1 MNEDD
6 ILYSLA
12 KRVPDMKR
20 GFLISTSYGDI
31 CIDDGE
37 EAADIIS
44 AVRAL
49 LERQLESQS

>member
-12 KRVPDMKR
+12 KRVPDMER

-31 CIDDGE
+31 CIDGGE
-37 EAADIIS
+37 EAEEIIE